1 MGETNVDINDILR
14 HVAERE
20 ASDLHI
26 TVGVPPIVRVN
37 GELASLDHP
46 KLKPDDTERLIYS
59 MLSDEQREKVESGLE
74 CDLSYSI
81 AGQARFRV
89 NVFQQRNSVGAA
101 FRLVPAV
108 IKSLEELQL
117 PPILDAIVRKP
128 RGFVIVTGPTGSGKS
143 TTLAS
148 MINIINETRSVHVV
162 TVEDPIEYL
171 HAHKNSI
178 INQRE
183 VGSDTRSFANALKF
197 VLRQDPDVILIGEM
211 RDMETIA
218 AGLTAAETG
227 HLVFTTLHTQDAAQS
242 VDRVID
248 VFPPHQQQQIR
259 VQLAGTLQGVISQQ
273 LLPSKDG
280 RGQAVGVEVMMPTPG
295 IRNMI
300 RESKTH
306 QIYNAVQTGQKFGMQ
321 TMDQSLVDLYRRGK
335 ITYETALSRSVDP
348 QDLKNMLGRT
358 A

>member
-1 MGETNVDINDILR
+1 MSEVNGHIDDVLR
-14 HVAERE
+14 QVAERD

-26 TVGVPPIVRVN
+26 TVGVPPIVRIH
-37 GELASLDHP
+37 GDLQSLDYP
-46 KLKPDDTERLIYS
+46 ALKPDDTRHLIFG
-59 MLSDEQREKVESGLE
+59 MLTNEQRQKVENGLE
-74 CDLSYSI
+74 CDLSYSLH
-81 AGQARFRV
+81 GKARFRV
-89 NVFQQRNSVGAA
+89 NVFQQRNSIGAS

-108 IKSLEELQL
+108 IKSLDELQL
-117 PPILDAIVRKP
+117 PPVLETLTRKP
-128 RGFVIVTGPTGSGKS
+128 RGFVCVTGPTGSGKS

-148 MINIINETRSVHVV
+148 LINIINETRSVHVV

-171 HAHKNSI
+171 HSHKNSV

-183 VGSDTRSFANALKF
+183 VGSDTRSFATALKF

-211 RDMETIA
+211 RDVETIA

-227 HLVFTTLHTQDAAQS
+227 HLVFTTLHTQDSAQTI
-242 VDRVID
+242 DRIID

-273 LLPSKDG
+273 LLPSKDSQG
-280 RGQAVGVEVMMPTPG
+280 RVVGTEIMMPTPG

-306 QIYNAVQTGQKFGMQ
+306 LIYNAVQTGQKFGMV
-321 TMDQSLVDLYRRGK
+321 TMDQALVDLYRRGK
-335 ITYETALSRSVDP
+335 ITYETAVSRSVDP
-348 QDLKNMLGRT
+348 RDLKDMLGRT